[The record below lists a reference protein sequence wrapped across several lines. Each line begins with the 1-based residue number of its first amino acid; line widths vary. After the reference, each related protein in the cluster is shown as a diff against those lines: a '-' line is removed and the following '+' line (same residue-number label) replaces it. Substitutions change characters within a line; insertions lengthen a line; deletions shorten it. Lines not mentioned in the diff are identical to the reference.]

1 MLIPVDIDRLT
12 EEQAKEYLKKII
24 EKLDELSGE
33 DFFGTE
39 GWKHFMG
46 FED

>member
-1 MLIPVDIDRLT
+1 MTIPVDVDDLT
-12 EEQAKEYLKKII
+12 EEQAKILLKEII
-24 EKLDELSGE
+24 KQLDELSGD

-46 FED
+46 FDE